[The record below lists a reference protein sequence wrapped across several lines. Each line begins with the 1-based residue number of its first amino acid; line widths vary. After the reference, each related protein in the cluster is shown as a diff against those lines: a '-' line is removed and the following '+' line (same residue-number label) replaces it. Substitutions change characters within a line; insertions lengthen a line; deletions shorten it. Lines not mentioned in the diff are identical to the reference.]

1 MSNIV
6 KWAAVSDEETF
17 AKVRVE
23 FSFGD
28 GSAVQKTVTMADF
41 IRAMSTIE
49 AEQERCLE
57 IGQIPNGFY
66 DGVLIQNKE
75 QSFDVI
81 ITVSAHLGVIYLFG
95 VPKQVVFPDLAFL
108 FKVREGMVSASFC
121 FALKRDESGMIGPAS
136 RLCYYPFGNV
146 YE

>member
-1 MSNIV
+1 M
-6 KWAAVSDEETF
+6 
-17 AKVRVE
+17 
-23 FSFGD
+23 
-28 GSAVQKTVTMADF
+28 
-41 IRAMSTIE
+41 
-49 AEQERCLE
+49 
-57 IGQIPNGFY
+57 
-66 DGVLIQNKE
+66 
-75 QSFDVI
+75 I

-146 YE
+146 YDNGKICWGKYGISENDFDQRCGEADPGIF

>member
-1 MSNIV
+1 MMEVLFKKRLRWPIS
-6 KWAAVSDEETF
+6 SGHEH
-17 AKVRVE
+17 
-23 FSFGD
+23 
-28 GSAVQKTVTMADF
+28 
-41 IRAMSTIE
+41 
-49 AEQERCLE
+49 ERCLE

-121 FALKRDESGMIGPAS
+121 FALKRDESGMIGPAGYVITHLEMYMIMGKYVGEI
-136 RLCYYPFGNV
+136 RYFRK
-146 YE
+146 